1 MDRVI
6 LVDEQDN
13 SIGTMEKMEAH
24 EKGLL
29 HRAFSILVFNS
40 KGEMLIQKRASSKYH
55 SGGLWTNACCSH
67 PAPGESIEEAT
78 RKRLKYEMGIDLRPE
93 YAYKFIYRTGLDK
106 DLIEHELDYVFTALF
121 DGEPDVNDREVED
134 WKYIGMNALRE
145 DIAAHPERY
154 TYWFRMIMNHQQLS
168 EHLLSN

>member
-1 MDRVI
+1 
-6 LVDEQDN
+6 
-13 SIGTMEKMEAH
+13 
-24 EKGLL
+24 
-29 HRAFSILVFNS
+29 
-40 KGEMLIQKRASSKYH
+40 
-55 SGGLWTNACCSH
+55 
-67 PAPGESIEEAT
+67 
-78 RKRLKYEMGIDLRPE
+78 MGIDLRPE

-121 DGEPDVNDREVED
+121 DGEPDVNSREVED